1 MKKFKVVLSVVALC
15 LLILCGSLISS
26 SFNAANLGSINVEV
40 VDLDKTM
47 ISQKE
52 LSYEE
57 GDTLVSLI
65 EENFNNVVMDNGMLM
80 SIETL
85 ETPEDFSKFIC
96 IYVDDKM
103 SEVGIEDIQ
112 FNDGTKIKFELTEFN
127 YDY

>member
-1 MKKFKVVLSVVALC
+1 MKKLKIVLSVLALG
-15 LLILCGSLISS
+15 LLILCGSLMNS
-26 SFNAANLGSINVEV
+26 SFNAADLGSIHVEV
-40 VDLDKTM
+40 VDLDKTI

-52 LSYEE
+52 ISYEE

-65 EENFNNVVMDNGMLM
+65 KENFDNVTFDNGMLM

-103 SEVGIEDIQ
+103 SEVGIEDIKYT
-112 FNDGTKIKFELTEFN
+112 DGTKISLILTEFN
-127 YDY
+127 YGY